1 VTEEKNEALV
11 KEGFKEQEKKRQE
24 KEQAKY
30 DNTKRI
36 PNEQNRMIDTQK
48 R

>member
-1 VTEEKNEALV
+1 VTEEKNET
-11 KEGFKEQEKKRQE
+11 FKESFKELEKERQE

-30 DNTKRI
+30 DNTKRT
-36 PNEQNRMIDTQK
+36 PNEQNRMIDIQK

>member
-1 VTEEKNEALV
+1 MTEEKNEV
-11 KEGFKEQEKKRQE
+11 IKESFKEQEKKRQE
-24 KEQAKY
+24 REQAKFEQ
-30 DNTKRI
+30 TKRI

>member
-1 VTEEKNEALV
+1 VTEEKNETL
-11 KEGFKEQEKKRQE
+11 KENFKEQEKKKQE

-30 DNTKRI
+30 DHTKRI

>member
-1 VTEEKNEALV
+1 VTEEKNET
-11 KEGFKEQEKKRQE
+11 FKENFKELEKERQE